1 MIFINVYVKLIDFFN
16 YFNVFRGKGGSFY
29 RYLWIVYIIV
39 FEVYI
44 INYKIMGLVSDFVG

>member
-29 RYLWIVYIIV
+29 RYLQIVYIIV

-44 INYKIMGLVSDFVG
+44 INY